1 MAWEARSGLK
11 LQAPVI
17 TLAVFRGLNGLG
29 SPFGFETTTQ
39 RTPPGSPP
47 NWLNGLGSPFGFEIN
62 TFFDVPIRNPL
73 NRLNGLGSP
82 FGFETAGFSTDS
94 AYSFG
99 AKWPGKPVRV

>member
-11 LQAPVI
+11 PEQVRIGASD
-17 TLAVFRGLNGLG
+17 GLNGLG
-29 SPFGFETTTQ
+29 SPFGFET
-39 RTPPGSPP
+39 
-47 NWLNGLGSPFGFEIN
+47 N